1 MMGFWIAG
9 ALAVVLV
16 LALLFRPFLLK
27 SSTAGVSRRQLNAAI
42 YRDQLARLERDRA
55 DNLLAEADYTQA
67 RDELQRG
74 VIEDTREGDAT
85 LVNRTPRKTI
95 VALGLL
101 VHVGALL
108 QDAGA

>member
-1 MMGFWIAG
+1 MMGFWVAG

-27 SSTAGVSRRQLNAAI
+27 TSSAGVSRRQLNTAI

-55 DNLLAEADYTQA
+55 ENMLAEADYTQA
-67 RDELQRG
+67 RDELQRS

-85 LVNRTPRKTI
+85 LVNRTPAKPLWRS
-95 VALGLL
+95 GCFCQWPRL
-101 VHVGALL
+101 VCT
-108 QDAGA
+108 